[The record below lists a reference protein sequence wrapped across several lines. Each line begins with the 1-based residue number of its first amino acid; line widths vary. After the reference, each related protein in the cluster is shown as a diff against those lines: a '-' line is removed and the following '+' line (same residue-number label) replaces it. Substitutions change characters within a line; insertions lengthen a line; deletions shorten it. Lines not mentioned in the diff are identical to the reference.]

1 MSTVMDFSAT
11 LSNGNEVALGDY
23 AGKVLLIV
31 NTASKCGF
39 TPQYTGLESLQKT
52 YSANGF
58 SVLAFPC
65 NQFGGQEPGT
75 EQEIESFCDLN
86 YQTSF
91 PLFSTIEVNGASSH
105 PLFAHLKSEAPCV
118 LGSQRIKWNFTKFLV
133 NQQGEVVKRY
143 APSTKPEAIAKD
155 IEALL

>member
-31 NTASKCGF
+31 NTASKCGL

-65 NQFGGQEPGT
+65 NQFCGQEPGT

-91 PLFSTIEVNGASSH
+91 PLFSKIEVNGASSH
-105 PLFAHLKSEAPCV
+105 PLFTHLKSEAPGV
-118 LGSQRIKWNFTKFLV
+118 LGSKRIKWNFTKFLV
-133 NQQGEVVKRY
+133 NQQGQVVKRY
-143 APSTKPEAIAKD
+143 APSTKPEAIAED